1 MQLSKRAM
9 ILRSIKDMKQHK
21 ERLNRLDS
29 FKTVIYIMI
38 AVIFYYTF
46 IAADRYV
53 SEVSLSVKSTD
64 GGSSPVS
71 SLSGI
76 ASLVGV
82 ASSSTEDIKLLQE
95 YIKSLDMLQKLDE
108 KINLRSLYEKQKIDL
123 FFRIYPSTSK
133 ESYLKY
139 YRDRI
144 HILFDDKTGL
154 LNVAVEGFSP
164 EDARII
170 SATIL
175 EECERFIN
183 EISHNIAREQLRFA
197 QGELES
203 AKQKYKDAKNK
214 LLEFQ
219 NQYGVFDPQS
229 LAKTKA
235 GFITEIELQISKKE
249 TELNTMRSYLN
260 ENAPEIVALKAELR
274 ANKEQLEKER
284 RKVASNA
291 SQDKLNDVVAQF
303 EALYLNLSFAE
314 DVYKTAITAVETTRI
329 EIGRKAKQVVIIQ
342 SPYVPDSAAYPKKM
356 YNIITIFVI
365 LTLIFGIVRLVRAIV
380 DEHRY

>member
-1 MQLSKRAM
+1 MQLNKRAM
-9 ILRSIKDMKQHK
+9 ILRSIKDLKQHK

-29 FKTVIYIMI
+29 FKTVICIMI
-38 AVIFYYTF
+38 VVIFYYTF

-53 SEVSLSVKSTD
+53 SNVSLSVKSTD
-64 GGSSPVS
+64 GSSPI

-76 ASLVGV
+76 ESLVGV

-95 YIKSLDMLQKLDE
+95 YIKSFDMLQKLDE

-144 HILFDDKTGL
+144 HILFDDATGL
-154 LNVAVEGFSP
+154 LNVAVESFSP
-164 EDARII
+164 EDARNI
-170 SATIL
+170 SAAIL

-203 AKQKYKDAKNK
+203 AKQKYKDAKNE
-214 LLEFQ
+214 LLAFQ
-219 NQYGVFDPQS
+219 NEYGVFDPQS

-260 ENAPEIVALKAELR
+260 DNAPEIVALKAELR
-274 ANKEQLEKER
+274 AHKEQLEKER

-329 EIGRKAKQVVIIQ
+329 EIGRKAKQVVVIQ
-342 SPYVPDSAAYPKKM
+342 SPYVPDSAAYPNKM

-365 LTLIFGIVRLVRAIV
+365 LTLIFGVVRLVRAII

>member
-1 MQLSKRAM
+1 MQLNKRAM
-9 ILRSIKDMKQHK
+9 ILRSIKDLKQHK

-38 AVIFYYTF
+38 VVIFYYTF

-53 SEVSLSVKSTD
+53 SNVSLSVKSTD
-64 GGSSPVS
+64 GSSPI

-76 ASLVGV
+76 ESLVGV
-82 ASSSTEDIKLLQE
+82 ASSSTEDIKLLRE
-95 YIKSLDMLQKLDE
+95 YIKSFDMLQKLDE
-108 KINLRSLYEKQKIDL
+108 KINLRSLYEKQKLDL
-123 FFRIYPSTSK
+123 FFRIYSSTSK

-144 HILFDDKTGL
+144 HILFDDTTGL

-170 SATIL
+170 SAAIL
-175 EECERFIN
+175 EESERFIN

-203 AKQKYKDAKNK
+203 AKQKYKDAKNE
-214 LLEFQ
+214 LLAFQ
-219 NQYGVFDPQS
+219 NEYGVFDPQS

-260 ENAPEIVALKAELR
+260 DNAPEIVALKAELR
-274 ANKEQLEKER
+274 AHKEQLEKEKS
-284 RKVASNA
+284 KVASNA

-329 EIGRKAKQVVIIQ
+329 EIGRKAKQVVVIQ
-342 SPYVPDSAAYPKKM
+342 SPYVPDSAAYPNKM

-365 LTLIFGIVRLVRAIV
+365 LTLIFGVVRLVRAII

>member
-1 MQLSKRAM
+1 M
-9 ILRSIKDMKQHK
+9 ILRSIKDLKQHK

-38 AVIFYYTF
+38 VVIFYYTF

-53 SEVSLSVKSTD
+53 SNVSLSVKSTD
-64 GGSSPVS
+64 GSSPI

-76 ASLVGV
+76 ESLVGV
-82 ASSSTEDIKLLQE
+82 ASSSTEDIKLLRE
-95 YIKSLDMLQKLDE
+95 YIKSFDMLQKLDE

-123 FFRIYPSTSK
+123 FFRIYSSTSK

-144 HILFDDKTGL
+144 HILFDDATGL
-154 LNVAVEGFSP
+154 LNVAVESFSP

-170 SATIL
+170 SAAIL
-175 EECERFIN
+175 EESERFIN

-203 AKQKYKDAKNK
+203 AKQKYKDAKNE
-214 LLEFQ
+214 LLAFQ
-219 NQYGVFDPQS
+219 NEYGVFDPQS

-260 ENAPEIVALKAELR
+260 DNAPEIVALKAELR
-274 ANKEQLEKER
+274 AHKEQLEKEKS
-284 RKVASNA
+284 KVASNA

-329 EIGRKAKQVVIIQ
+329 EIGRKAKQVVVIQ

-365 LTLIFGIVRLVRAIV
+365 LTLIFGVVRLVRAII

>member
-1 MQLSKRAM
+1 MNKRTM
-9 ILRSIKDMKQHK
+9 ILRSIKDLKQHK

-38 AVIFYYTF
+38 VVIFYYTF

-53 SEVSLSVKSTD
+53 SNVSLSVKSTD
-64 GGSSPVS
+64 GGSPI

-76 ASLVGV
+76 ESLVGV

-95 YIKSLDMLQKLDE
+95 YIKSFDMLQKLDE

-123 FFRIYPSTSK
+123 FFRIYSSTSK

-144 HILFDDKTGL
+144 HILFDDTTGL

-164 EDARII
+164 EDARNI
-170 SATIL
+170 SAAIL

-203 AKQKYKDAKNK
+203 AKQKYKDAKNE
-214 LLEFQ
+214 LLAFQ
-219 NQYGVFDPQS
+219 NEYGVFDPQS

-260 ENAPEIVALKAELR
+260 DNAPEIAALKAELR
-274 ANKEQLEKER
+274 AHKEQLEKER

-329 EIGRKAKQVVIIQ
+329 EIGRKAKQVVVIQ

-365 LTLIFGIVRLVRAIV
+365 LTLIFGVVRLVRAII

>member
-1 MQLSKRAM
+1 MQLNKRAM
-9 ILRSIKDMKQHK
+9 ILRSIKDLKQHK

-38 AVIFYYTF
+38 VVIFYYTF

-53 SEVSLSVKSTD
+53 SNVSLSVKSTD
-64 GGSSPVS
+64 GGSPV

-76 ASLVGV
+76 ESLVGV

-95 YIKSLDMLQKLDE
+95 YIKSFDMLQKLDE

-144 HILFDDKTGL
+144 HILFDDTTGL

-164 EDARII
+164 EDARNI
-170 SATIL
+170 SAAIL

-203 AKQKYKDAKNK
+203 AKQKYKDAKNE
-214 LLEFQ
+214 LLAFQ
-219 NQYGVFDPQS
+219 NEYGVFDPQS

-260 ENAPEIVALKAELR
+260 DNAPEIVALKAELR
-274 ANKEQLEKER
+274 AHKEQLEKER

-329 EIGRKAKQVVIIQ
+329 EIGRKAKQVVVIQ

-365 LTLIFGIVRLVRAIV
+365 LTLIFGVVRLVRAII

>member
-1 MQLSKRAM
+1 MQLNKRAM
-9 ILRSIKDMKQHK
+9 ILRSIKDLKQHK

-38 AVIFYYTF
+38 VVIFYYTF

-53 SEVSLSVKSTD
+53 SNVSLSVKSTD
-64 GGSSPVS
+64 GGSPI

-76 ASLVGV
+76 ESLVGV

-95 YIKSLDMLQKLDE
+95 YIKSFDMLQKLDE

-123 FFRIYPSTSK
+123 FFRIYSSTSK

-144 HILFDDKTGL
+144 HILFDDTTGL

-164 EDARII
+164 EDARNI
-170 SATIL
+170 SAAIL

-203 AKQKYKDAKNK
+203 AKQKYKDAKNE
-214 LLEFQ
+214 LLAFQ
-219 NQYGVFDPQS
+219 NEYGVFDPQS

-260 ENAPEIVALKAELR
+260 DNAPEIAALKAELR
-274 ANKEQLEKER
+274 AHKEQLEKEKS
-284 RKVASNA
+284 KVASNA

-329 EIGRKAKQVVIIQ
+329 EIGRKAKQVVVIQ
-342 SPYVPDSAAYPKKM
+342 SPYVPDSAAYPNKM

-365 LTLIFGIVRLVRAIV
+365 LTLIFGVVRLVRAII

>member
-1 MQLSKRAM
+1 MQLNKRTM
-9 ILRSIKDMKQHK
+9 ILRSIKDLKQHK

-38 AVIFYYTF
+38 VVIFYYTF
-46 IAADRYV
+46 VAADRYV
-53 SEVSLSVKSTD
+53 SNVSLSVKSTD
-64 GGSSPVS
+64 GGSPI

-76 ASLVGV
+76 ESLVGV

-95 YIKSLDMLQKLDE
+95 YIKSFDMLQKLDE
-108 KINLRSLYEKQKIDL
+108 KINLRSLYEKQKLDL
-123 FFRIYPSTSK
+123 FFRIYSSTSK

-144 HILFDDKTGL
+144 HILFDDTTGL

-164 EDARII
+164 EDARNI
-170 SATIL
+170 SAAIL

-203 AKQKYKDAKNK
+203 AKQKYKDAKNE
-214 LLEFQ
+214 LLAFQ
-219 NQYGVFDPQS
+219 NEYGVFDPQS

-260 ENAPEIVALKAELR
+260 DNAPEIAALKAELR
-274 ANKEQLEKER
+274 AHKEQLEKER

-329 EIGRKAKQVVIIQ
+329 EIGRKAKQVVVIQ
-342 SPYVPDSAAYPKKM
+342 SPYVPDSAAYPNKM

-365 LTLIFGIVRLVRAIV
+365 LTLIFGVVRLVRAII

>member
-1 MQLSKRAM
+1 MNKRTM
-9 ILRSIKDMKQHK
+9 ILRSIKDLKQHK

-38 AVIFYYTF
+38 VVIFYYTF

-53 SEVSLSVKSTD
+53 SNVSLSVKSTD
-64 GGSSPVS
+64 GGSPV

-76 ASLVGV
+76 ESLVGV

-95 YIKSLDMLQKLDE
+95 YIKSFDMLQKLDE

-123 FFRIYPSTSK
+123 FFRIYSSTSK

-144 HILFDDKTGL
+144 HILFDDTTGL

-164 EDARII
+164 EDARNI
-170 SATIL
+170 SAAIL

-203 AKQKYKDAKNK
+203 AKQKYKDAKNE
-214 LLEFQ
+214 LLAFQ
-219 NQYGVFDPQS
+219 NEYGVFDPQS

-260 ENAPEIVALKAELR
+260 DNAPEIAALKAELR
-274 ANKEQLEKER
+274 AHKEQLEKER

-329 EIGRKAKQVVIIQ
+329 EIGRKAKQVVVIQ

-365 LTLIFGIVRLVRAIV
+365 LTLIFGVVRLVRAII

>member
-1 MQLSKRAM
+1 MNKRAM
-9 ILRSIKDMKQHK
+9 ILRSIKDLKQHK

-64 GGSSPVS
+64 GSSPI

-76 ASLVGV
+76 ESLVGV

-95 YIKSLDMLQKLDE
+95 YIKSFDMLQKLDE
-108 KINLRSLYEKQKIDL
+108 KINLRSLYEKQKLDL
-123 FFRIYPSTSK
+123 FFRIYSSTSK

-144 HILFDDKTGL
+144 HILFDDTTGL

-164 EDARII
+164 EDARNI
-170 SATIL
+170 SAAIL

-197 QGELES
+197 QGELEG
-203 AKQKYKDAKNK
+203 AKQKYKDAKNE
-214 LLEFQ
+214 LLAFQ
-219 NQYGVFDPQS
+219 NEYGVFDPQS

-260 ENAPEIVALKAELR
+260 DNAPEIVALKAELR
-274 ANKEQLEKER
+274 AHKEQLEKER

-329 EIGRKAKQVVIIQ
+329 EIGRKAKQVVVIQ

-365 LTLIFGIVRLVRAIV
+365 LTLIFGVVRLVRAII

>member
-1 MQLSKRAM
+1 MQLNKRAM
-9 ILRSIKDMKQHK
+9 ILRSIKDLKQHK

-64 GGSSPVS
+64 GSSPI

-76 ASLVGV
+76 ESLVGV

-95 YIKSLDMLQKLDE
+95 YIKSFDMLQKLDE

-123 FFRIYPSTSK
+123 FFRIYSSTSK

-144 HILFDDKTGL
+144 HILFDDTTGL

-164 EDARII
+164 EDARNI
-170 SATIL
+170 SAAIL

-183 EISHNIAREQLRFA
+183 EISQNIAREQLRFA

-203 AKQKYKDAKNK
+203 AKQKYKDAKNE
-214 LLEFQ
+214 LLAFQ
-219 NQYGVFDPQS
+219 NEYGVFDPQS

-260 ENAPEIVALKAELR
+260 DNAPEIVALKAELR
-274 ANKEQLEKER
+274 AHKEQLEKER

-329 EIGRKAKQVVIIQ
+329 EIGRKAKQVVVIQ
-342 SPYVPDSAAYPKKM
+342 SPYVPDSAAYPNKM

-365 LTLIFGIVRLVRAIV
+365 LTLIFGVVRLVRAII

>member
-1 MQLSKRAM
+1 MQLNKRTM
-9 ILRSIKDMKQHK
+9 ILRSIKDLKQHK

-38 AVIFYYTF
+38 VVIFYYTF

-53 SEVSLSVKSTD
+53 SNVSLSVKSTD
-64 GGSSPVS
+64 GGSPV

-76 ASLVGV
+76 ESLVGV

-95 YIKSLDMLQKLDE
+95 YIKSFDMLQKLDE

-144 HILFDDKTGL
+144 HILFDDTTGL

-164 EDARII
+164 EDARNI
-170 SATIL
+170 SAAIL

-203 AKQKYKDAKNK
+203 AKQKYKDAKNE
-214 LLEFQ
+214 LLAFQ
-219 NQYGVFDPQS
+219 NEYGVFDPQS

-260 ENAPEIVALKAELR
+260 DNAPEIVALKAELR
-274 ANKEQLEKER
+274 AHKEQLEKER

-329 EIGRKAKQVVIIQ
+329 EIGRKAKQVVVIQ

-365 LTLIFGIVRLVRAIV
+365 LTLIFGVVRLVRAII

>member
-1 MQLSKRAM
+1 MNKRTM
-9 ILRSIKDMKQHK
+9 ILRSIKDLKQHK

-38 AVIFYYTF
+38 VVIFYYTF

-53 SEVSLSVKSTD
+53 SNVSLSVKSTD
-64 GGSSPVS
+64 GGSPI

-76 ASLVGV
+76 ESLVGV

-95 YIKSLDMLQKLDE
+95 YIKSFDMLQKLDE

-123 FFRIYPSTSK
+123 FFRIYSSTSK

-144 HILFDDKTGL
+144 HILFDDTTGL

-164 EDARII
+164 EDARNI
-170 SATIL
+170 SAAIL

-203 AKQKYKDAKNK
+203 AKQKYKDAKNE
-214 LLEFQ
+214 LLAFQ
-219 NQYGVFDPQS
+219 NEYGVFDPQS

-260 ENAPEIVALKAELR
+260 DNAPEIAALKAELR
-274 ANKEQLEKER
+274 AHKEQLEKER

-329 EIGRKAKQVVIIQ
+329 EIGRKAKQVVVIQ
-342 SPYVPDSAAYPKKM
+342 SPYVPDSAAYPNKM

-365 LTLIFGIVRLVRAIV
+365 LTLIFGVVRLVRAII

>member
-1 MQLSKRAM
+1 MQLNKRAM
-9 ILRSIKDMKQHK
+9 ILRSIKDLKQHK

-38 AVIFYYTF
+38 VVIFYYTF

-53 SEVSLSVKSTD
+53 SNVSLSVKSTD
-64 GGSSPVS
+64 GSSPI

-76 ASLVGV
+76 ESLVGV

-95 YIKSLDMLQKLDE
+95 YIKSFDMLQKLDE

-123 FFRIYPSTSK
+123 FFRIYSSTSK

-144 HILFDDKTGL
+144 HILFDDTTGL
-154 LNVAVEGFSP
+154 LNVAVEGFNP
-164 EDARII
+164 EDARNI
-170 SATIL
+170 SAAIL

-203 AKQKYKDAKNK
+203 AKQKYKDAKNE
-214 LLEFQ
+214 LLAFQ
-219 NQYGVFDPQS
+219 NEYGVFDPQS

-260 ENAPEIVALKAELR
+260 DNAPEIVALKAELR
-274 ANKEQLEKER
+274 AHKEQLEKER

-329 EIGRKAKQVVIIQ
+329 EIGRKAKQVVVIQ
-342 SPYVPDSAAYPKKM
+342 SPYVPDSAAYPNKM

-365 LTLIFGIVRLVRAIV
+365 LTLIFGVVRLVRAII

>member
-1 MQLSKRAM
+1 M
-9 ILRSIKDMKQHK
+9 ILRSIKDLKQHK

-29 FKTVIYIMI
+29 FKTVICIMI
-38 AVIFYYTF
+38 VVIFYYTF

-53 SEVSLSVKSTD
+53 SNVSLSVKSTD
-64 GGSSPVS
+64 GSSPI

-76 ASLVGV
+76 ESLVGV
-82 ASSSTEDIKLLQE
+82 ASSSTEDIKLLRE
-95 YIKSLDMLQKLDE
+95 YIKSFDMLQKLDE

-123 FFRIYPSTSK
+123 FFRIYSSTSK

-144 HILFDDKTGL
+144 HILFDDTTGL
-154 LNVAVEGFSP
+154 LNVAVESFSP

-170 SATIL
+170 SAAIL
-175 EECERFIN
+175 EESERFIN

-203 AKQKYKDAKNK
+203 AKQKYKDAKNE
-214 LLEFQ
+214 LLAFQ
-219 NQYGVFDPQS
+219 NEYGVFDPQS

-260 ENAPEIVALKAELR
+260 DNAPEIVALKAELR
-274 ANKEQLEKER
+274 AHKEQLEKEKS
-284 RKVASNA
+284 KVASNA

-329 EIGRKAKQVVIIQ
+329 EIGRKAKQVVVIQ
-342 SPYVPDSAAYPKKM
+342 SPYVPDSAAYPNKM

-365 LTLIFGIVRLVRAIV
+365 LTLIFGVVRLVRAII

>member
-1 MQLSKRAM
+1 MQLNKRAM
-9 ILRSIKDMKQHK
+9 ILRSIKDLKQHK

-38 AVIFYYTF
+38 VVIFYYTF

-53 SEVSLSVKSTD
+53 SNVSLSVKSTD
-64 GGSSPVS
+64 GGSPI

-76 ASLVGV
+76 ESLVGV

-95 YIKSLDMLQKLDE
+95 YIKSFDMLQKLDE

-123 FFRIYPSTSK
+123 FFRIYSSTSK

-144 HILFDDKTGL
+144 HILFDDTTGL

-164 EDARII
+164 EDARNI
-170 SATIL
+170 SAAIL

-203 AKQKYKDAKNK
+203 AKQKYKDAKNE
-214 LLEFQ
+214 LLAFQ
-219 NQYGVFDPQS
+219 NEYGVFDPQS

-260 ENAPEIVALKAELR
+260 DNAPEIVALKAELR
-274 ANKEQLEKER
+274 AHKEQLEKEKS
-284 RKVASNA
+284 KVASNA

-329 EIGRKAKQVVIIQ
+329 EIGRKAKQVVVIQ

-365 LTLIFGIVRLVRAIV
+365 LTLIFGVVRLVRAII

>member
-1 MQLSKRAM
+1 MQLNKRTM
-9 ILRSIKDMKQHK
+9 ILRSIKDLKQHK

-38 AVIFYYTF
+38 VVIFYYTF

-53 SEVSLSVKSTD
+53 SNVSLSVKSTD
-64 GGSSPVS
+64 GGSPI

-76 ASLVGV
+76 ESLVGV

-95 YIKSLDMLQKLDE
+95 YIKSFDMLQKLDE

-123 FFRIYPSTSK
+123 FFRIYSSTSK

-144 HILFDDKTGL
+144 HILFDDTTGL

-164 EDARII
+164 EDARNI
-170 SATIL
+170 SAAIL
-175 EECERFIN
+175 EESERFIN

-203 AKQKYKDAKNK
+203 AKQKYKDAKNE
-214 LLEFQ
+214 LLAFQ
-219 NQYGVFDPQS
+219 NEYGVFDPQS

-260 ENAPEIVALKAELR
+260 DNAPEIAALKAELR
-274 ANKEQLEKER
+274 AHKEQLEKER

-329 EIGRKAKQVVIIQ
+329 EIGRKAKQVVVIQ
-342 SPYVPDSAAYPKKM
+342 SPYVPDSAAYPNKM

-365 LTLIFGIVRLVRAIV
+365 LTLIFGVVRLVRAII

>member
-1 MQLSKRAM
+1 MQLNKRAM
-9 ILRSIKDMKQHK
+9 ILRSIKDLKQHK

-64 GGSSPVS
+64 GSSPI

-76 ASLVGV
+76 ESLVGV

-95 YIKSLDMLQKLDE
+95 YIKSFDMLQKLDE
-108 KINLRSLYEKQKIDL
+108 KINLRSLYEKQKLDL
-123 FFRIYPSTSK
+123 FFRIYSSTSK

-144 HILFDDKTGL
+144 HILFDDTTGL

-164 EDARII
+164 EDARNI
-170 SATIL
+170 SAAIL

-197 QGELES
+197 QGELEG
-203 AKQKYKDAKNK
+203 AKQKYKDAKNE
-214 LLEFQ
+214 LLAFQ
-219 NQYGVFDPQS
+219 NEYGVFDPQS

-260 ENAPEIVALKAELR
+260 DNAPEIVALKAELR
-274 ANKEQLEKER
+274 AHKEQLEKER

-329 EIGRKAKQVVIIQ
+329 EIGRKAKQVVVIQ
-342 SPYVPDSAAYPKKM
+342 SPYVPDSAAYPNKM

-365 LTLIFGIVRLVRAIV
+365 LTLIFGVVRLVRAII

>member
-1 MQLSKRAM
+1 MQLNKRAM
-9 ILRSIKDMKQHK
+9 ILRSIKDLKQHK

-64 GGSSPVS
+64 GSSPI

-76 ASLVGV
+76 ESLVGV

-95 YIKSLDMLQKLDE
+95 YIKSFDMLQKLDE

-123 FFRIYPSTSK
+123 FFRIYSSTSK

-144 HILFDDKTGL
+144 HILFDDTTGL

-164 EDARII
+164 EDARNI
-170 SATIL
+170 SAAIL

-203 AKQKYKDAKNK
+203 AKQKYKDAKNE
-214 LLEFQ
+214 LLAFQ
-219 NQYGVFDPQS
+219 NEYGVFDPQS

-260 ENAPEIVALKAELR
+260 DNAPEIVALKAELR
-274 ANKEQLEKER
+274 AHKEQLEKER

-329 EIGRKAKQVVIIQ
+329 EIGRKAKQVVVIQ
-342 SPYVPDSAAYPKKM
+342 SPYVPDSAAYPNKM

-365 LTLIFGIVRLVRAIV
+365 LTLIFGVVRLVRAII

>member
-1 MQLSKRAM
+1 MQLNKRAM
-9 ILRSIKDMKQHK
+9 ILRSIKDLKQHK

-38 AVIFYYTF
+38 VVIFYYTF

-53 SEVSLSVKSTD
+53 SNVSLSVKSTD
-64 GGSSPVS
+64 GGSPV

-76 ASLVGV
+76 ESLVGV

-95 YIKSLDMLQKLDE
+95 YIKSFDMLQKLDE
-108 KINLRSLYEKQKIDL
+108 KINLRSLYEKQKLDL
-123 FFRIYPSTSK
+123 FFRIYSSTSK
-133 ESYLKY
+133 EGYLKY

-144 HILFDDKTGL
+144 HILFDDATGL
-154 LNVAVEGFSP
+154 LNVAVESFSP
-164 EDARII
+164 EDARMI
-170 SATIL
+170 SAAIL
-175 EECERFIN
+175 EESERFIN

-203 AKQKYKDAKNK
+203 AKQKYKDAKNE
-214 LLEFQ
+214 LLAFQ
-219 NQYGVFDPQS
+219 NEYGVFDPQS

-260 ENAPEIVALKAELR
+260 DNAPEIAALKAELR
-274 ANKEQLEKER
+274 AHKEQLEKER

-329 EIGRKAKQVVIIQ
+329 EIGRKAKQVVVIQ
-342 SPYVPDSAAYPKKM
+342 SPYVPDSAAYPNKM

-365 LTLIFGIVRLVRAIV
+365 LTLIFGVVRLVRAII

>member
-1 MQLSKRAM
+1 MQLNKRAM
-9 ILRSIKDMKQHK
+9 ILRSIKDLKQHK

-38 AVIFYYTF
+38 VVIFYYTF

-53 SEVSLSVKSTD
+53 SNVSLSVKSTD
-64 GGSSPVS
+64 GSSPVS
-71 SLSGI
+71 LSGI
-76 ASLVGV
+76 ESLVGV

-95 YIKSLDMLQKLDE
+95 YIKSFDMLQKLDE

-123 FFRIYPSTSK
+123 FFRIYSSTSK

-144 HILFDDKTGL
+144 HILFDDTTGL

-164 EDARII
+164 EDARNI
-170 SATIL
+170 SAAIL

-203 AKQKYKDAKNK
+203 AKQKYKDAKNE
-214 LLEFQ
+214 LLAFQ
-219 NQYGVFDPQS
+219 NEYGVFDPQS

-260 ENAPEIVALKAELR
+260 DNAPEIAALKAELR
-274 ANKEQLEKER
+274 AHKEQLEKER

-329 EIGRKAKQVVIIQ
+329 EIGRKAKQVVVIQ
-342 SPYVPDSAAYPKKM
+342 SPYVPDSAAYPNKM

-365 LTLIFGIVRLVRAIV
+365 LTLIFGVVRLVRAII

>member
-1 MQLSKRAM
+1 MNKRAM
-9 ILRSIKDMKQHK
+9 ILRSIKDLKQHK

-38 AVIFYYTF
+38 VVIFYYTF

-53 SEVSLSVKSTD
+53 SNVSLSVKSTD
-64 GGSSPVS
+64 GSSPI

-76 ASLVGV
+76 ESLVGV

-95 YIKSLDMLQKLDE
+95 YIKSFDMLQKLDE

-123 FFRIYPSTSK
+123 FFRIYSSTSK

-144 HILFDDKTGL
+144 HILFDDTTGL

-170 SATIL
+170 SAAIL

-203 AKQKYKDAKNK
+203 AKQKYKDAKNE
-214 LLEFQ
+214 LLAFQ
-219 NQYGVFDPQS
+219 NEYGVFDPQS

-260 ENAPEIVALKAELR
+260 DNAPEIVALKAELR
-274 ANKEQLEKER
+274 AHKEQLEKER

-329 EIGRKAKQVVIIQ
+329 EIGRKAKQVVVIQ
-342 SPYVPDSAAYPKKM
+342 SPYVPDSAAYPNKM

-365 LTLIFGIVRLVRAIV
+365 LTLIFGVVRLVRAII

>member
-1 MQLSKRAM
+1 M
-9 ILRSIKDMKQHK
+9 ILRSIKDLKQHK

-38 AVIFYYTF
+38 VVIFYYAF

-53 SEVSLSVKSTD
+53 SNVSLSVKSTD
-64 GGSSPVS
+64 GSSPI

-76 ASLVGV
+76 ESLVGV
-82 ASSSTEDIKLLQE
+82 ASSSTEDIKLLRE
-95 YIKSLDMLQKLDE
+95 YIKSFDMLQKLDE

-123 FFRIYPSTSK
+123 FFRIYSSTSK

-144 HILFDDKTGL
+144 HILFDDATGL
-154 LNVAVEGFSP
+154 LNVAVESFSP

-170 SATIL
+170 SAAIL
-175 EECERFIN
+175 EESERFIN

-203 AKQKYKDAKNK
+203 AKQKYKDAKNE
-214 LLEFQ
+214 LLAFQ
-219 NQYGVFDPQS
+219 NEYGVFDPQS

-260 ENAPEIVALKAELR
+260 DNAPEIVALKAELR
-274 ANKEQLEKER
+274 AHKEQLEKEKS
-284 RKVASNA
+284 KVASNA

-329 EIGRKAKQVVIIQ
+329 EIGRKAKQVVVIQ
-342 SPYVPDSAAYPKKM
+342 SPYVPDSAAYPNKM

-365 LTLIFGIVRLVRAIV
+365 LTLIFGVVRLVRAII

>member
-1 MQLSKRAM
+1 M
-9 ILRSIKDMKQHK
+9 ILRSIKDLKQHK

-38 AVIFYYTF
+38 VVIFYYTF

-53 SEVSLSVKSTD
+53 SNVSLSVKSTD
-64 GGSSPVS
+64 GSSPI

-76 ASLVGV
+76 ESLVGV
-82 ASSSTEDIKLLQE
+82 ASSSTEDIKLLRE
-95 YIKSLDMLQKLDE
+95 YIKSFDMLQKLDE

-123 FFRIYPSTSK
+123 FFRIYSSTSK

-144 HILFDDKTGL
+144 HILFDDATGL
-154 LNVAVEGFSP
+154 LNVAVESFSP

-170 SATIL
+170 SAAIL
-175 EECERFIN
+175 EESERFIN

-203 AKQKYKDAKNK
+203 AKQKYKDAKNE
-214 LLEFQ
+214 LLAFQ
-219 NQYGVFDPQS
+219 NEYGVFDPQS

-260 ENAPEIVALKAELR
+260 DNAPEIVALKAELR
-274 ANKEQLEKER
+274 AHKEQLEKEKS
-284 RKVASNA
+284 KVASNA

-329 EIGRKAKQVVIIQ
+329 EIGRKAKQVVVIQ
-342 SPYVPDSAAYPKKM
+342 SPYVPDSAAYPNKM

-365 LTLIFGIVRLVRAIV
+365 LTLIFGVVRLVRAII

>member
-1 MQLSKRAM
+1 M
-9 ILRSIKDMKQHK
+9 ILRSIKDLKQHK

-38 AVIFYYTF
+38 VVIFYYTF

-53 SEVSLSVKSTD
+53 SNVSLSVKSTD
-64 GGSSPVS
+64 GSSPI

-76 ASLVGV
+76 ESLVGV

-95 YIKSLDMLQKLDE
+95 YIKSFDMLQKLDE
-108 KINLRSLYEKQKIDL
+108 KINLRSLYEKQKLDL
-123 FFRIYPSTSK
+123 FFRIYSSTSK

-144 HILFDDKTGL
+144 HILFDDTTGL
-154 LNVAVEGFSP
+154 LNVAVESFSP

-170 SATIL
+170 SAAIL
-175 EECERFIN
+175 EESERFIN

-203 AKQKYKDAKNK
+203 AKQKYKDAKNE
-214 LLEFQ
+214 LLAFQ
-219 NQYGVFDPQS
+219 NEYGVFDPQS

-260 ENAPEIVALKAELR
+260 DNAPEIVALKAELR
-274 ANKEQLEKER
+274 AHKEQLEKEKS
-284 RKVASNA
+284 KVASNA

-329 EIGRKAKQVVIIQ
+329 EIGRKAKQVVVIQ
-342 SPYVPDSAAYPKKM
+342 SPYVPDSAAYPNKM

-365 LTLIFGIVRLVRAIV
+365 LTLIFGVVRLVRAII

>member
-1 MQLSKRAM
+1 MQLNKRAM
-9 ILRSIKDMKQHK
+9 ILRSIKDLKQHK

-64 GGSSPVS
+64 GSSPI

-76 ASLVGV
+76 ESLVGV

-95 YIKSLDMLQKLDE
+95 YIKSFDMLQKLDE
-108 KINLRSLYEKQKIDL
+108 KINLRSLYEKQKLDL
-123 FFRIYPSTSK
+123 FFRIYSSTSK

-144 HILFDDKTGL
+144 HILFDDTTGL

-164 EDARII
+164 EDARNI
-170 SATIL
+170 SAAIL

-203 AKQKYKDAKNK
+203 AKQKYKDAKNE
-214 LLEFQ
+214 LLAFQ
-219 NQYGVFDPQS
+219 NEYGVFDPQS

-260 ENAPEIVALKAELR
+260 DNAPEIVALKAELR
-274 ANKEQLEKER
+274 AHKEQLEKER

-329 EIGRKAKQVVIIQ
+329 EIGRKAKQVVVIQ

-365 LTLIFGIVRLVRAIV
+365 LTLIFGVVRLVRAII

>member
-1 MQLSKRAM
+1 MNKRTM
-9 ILRSIKDMKQHK
+9 ILRSIKDLKQHK

-38 AVIFYYTF
+38 VVIFYYTF

-53 SEVSLSVKSTD
+53 SNVSLSVKSTD
-64 GGSSPVS
+64 GGSPV

-76 ASLVGV
+76 ESLVGV

-95 YIKSLDMLQKLDE
+95 YIKSFDMLQKLDE
-108 KINLRSLYEKQKIDL
+108 KINLRSLYEKQKLDL
-123 FFRIYPSTSK
+123 FFRIYSSTSK

-144 HILFDDKTGL
+144 HILFDDATGL

-164 EDARII
+164 EDARNI
-170 SATIL
+170 SAAIL

-203 AKQKYKDAKNK
+203 AKQKYKDAKNE
-214 LLEFQ
+214 LLAFQ
-219 NQYGVFDPQS
+219 NEYGVFDPQS

-260 ENAPEIVALKAELR
+260 DNAPEIAALKAELR
-274 ANKEQLEKER
+274 AHKEQLEKER

-329 EIGRKAKQVVIIQ
+329 EIGRKAKQVVVIQ
-342 SPYVPDSAAYPKKM
+342 SPYVPDSAAYPNKM

-365 LTLIFGIVRLVRAIV
+365 LTLIFGVVRLVRAII

>member
-1 MQLSKRAM
+1 MQLNKRAM
-9 ILRSIKDMKQHK
+9 ILRSIKDLKQHK

-38 AVIFYYTF
+38 VVIFYYTF

-53 SEVSLSVKSTD
+53 SNVSLSVKSTD
-64 GGSSPVS
+64 GSSPI

-76 ASLVGV
+76 ESLVGV

-95 YIKSLDMLQKLDE
+95 YIKSFDMLQKLDE
-108 KINLRSLYEKQKIDL
+108 KINLRSLYEKQKLDL
-123 FFRIYPSTSK
+123 FFRIYSSTSK

-144 HILFDDKTGL
+144 HILFDDTTGL

-164 EDARII
+164 EDARNI
-170 SATIL
+170 SAAIL

-203 AKQKYKDAKNK
+203 AKQKYKDAKNE
-214 LLEFQ
+214 LLAFQ
-219 NQYGVFDPQS
+219 NEYGVFDPQS

-260 ENAPEIVALKAELR
+260 DNAPEIAALKAELR
-274 ANKEQLEKER
+274 AHKEQLEKEK

-329 EIGRKAKQVVIIQ
+329 EIGRKAKQVVVIQ
-342 SPYVPDSAAYPKKM
+342 SPYVPDSAAYPNKM

-365 LTLIFGIVRLVRAIV
+365 LTLIFGVVRLVRAII

>member
-1 MQLSKRAM
+1 MNKRAM
-9 ILRSIKDMKQHK
+9 ILRSIKDLKQHK

-38 AVIFYYTF
+38 VVIFYYTF

-53 SEVSLSVKSTD
+53 SNVSLSVKSTD
-64 GGSSPVS
+64 GSSPVS
-71 SLSGI
+71 LSGI
-76 ASLVGV
+76 ESLVGV

-95 YIKSLDMLQKLDE
+95 YIKSFDMLQKLDE
-108 KINLRSLYEKQKIDL
+108 KINLRSLYEKQKLDL
-123 FFRIYPSTSK
+123 FFRIYSSTSK

-144 HILFDDKTGL
+144 HILFDDTTGL

-164 EDARII
+164 EDARNI
-170 SATIL
+170 SAAIL

-203 AKQKYKDAKNK
+203 AKQKYKDAKNE
-214 LLEFQ
+214 LLAFQ
-219 NQYGVFDPQS
+219 NEYGVFDPQS

-260 ENAPEIVALKAELR
+260 DNAPEIAALKAELR
-274 ANKEQLEKER
+274 AHKEQLEKEKS
-284 RKVASNA
+284 KVASNA

-329 EIGRKAKQVVIIQ
+329 EIGRKAKQVVVIQ
-342 SPYVPDSAAYPKKM
+342 SPYVPDSAAYPNKM

-365 LTLIFGIVRLVRAIV
+365 LTLIFGVVRLVRAII

>member
-1 MQLSKRAM
+1 MQLNKRAM
-9 ILRSIKDMKQHK
+9 ILRSIKDLKQHK

-38 AVIFYYTF
+38 VVIFYYTF

-53 SEVSLSVKSTD
+53 SNVSLSVKSTD
-64 GGSSPVS
+64 GSSPI

-76 ASLVGV
+76 ESLVGV

-95 YIKSLDMLQKLDE
+95 YIKSFDMLQKLDE
-108 KINLRSLYEKQKIDL
+108 KINLRSLYEKQKLDL
-123 FFRIYPSTSK
+123 FFRIYSSTSK

-144 HILFDDKTGL
+144 HILFDDTTGL

-164 EDARII
+164 EDARNI
-170 SATIL
+170 SAAIL

-203 AKQKYKDAKNK
+203 AKQKYKDAKNE
-214 LLEFQ
+214 LLAFQ
-219 NQYGVFDPQS
+219 NEYGVFDPQS

-260 ENAPEIVALKAELR
+260 DNAPEIAALKAELR
-274 ANKEQLEKER
+274 AHKEQLEKER

-329 EIGRKAKQVVIIQ
+329 EIGRKAKQVVVIQ
-342 SPYVPDSAAYPKKM
+342 SPYVPDSAAYPNKM

-365 LTLIFGIVRLVRAIV
+365 LTLIFGVVRLVRAII

>member
-1 MQLSKRAM
+1 MNKRAM
-9 ILRSIKDMKQHK
+9 ILRSIKDLKQHK

-38 AVIFYYTF
+38 VVIFYYTF

-53 SEVSLSVKSTD
+53 SNVSLSVKSTD
-64 GGSSPVS
+64 GSSPI

-76 ASLVGV
+76 ESLVGV
-82 ASSSTEDIKLLQE
+82 ASSSTEDIKLLRE
-95 YIKSLDMLQKLDE
+95 YIKSFDMLQKLDE

-123 FFRIYPSTSK
+123 FFRIYSSTSK

-144 HILFDDKTGL
+144 HILFDDATGL
-154 LNVAVEGFSP
+154 LNVAVESFSP

-170 SATIL
+170 SAAIL
-175 EECERFIN
+175 EESERFIN

-203 AKQKYKDAKNK
+203 AKQKYKDAKNE
-214 LLEFQ
+214 LLAFQ
-219 NQYGVFDPQS
+219 NEYGVFDPQS

-260 ENAPEIVALKAELR
+260 DNAPEIVALKAELR
-274 ANKEQLEKER
+274 AHKEQLEKEKS
-284 RKVASNA
+284 KVASNA

-329 EIGRKAKQVVIIQ
+329 EIGRKAKQVVVIQ
-342 SPYVPDSAAYPKKM
+342 SPYVPDSAAYPNKM

-365 LTLIFGIVRLVRAIV
+365 LTLIFGVVRLVRAII

>member
-1 MQLSKRAM
+1 MNKRTM
-9 ILRSIKDMKQHK
+9 ILRSIKDLKQHK

-38 AVIFYYTF
+38 VVIFYYTF

-53 SEVSLSVKSTD
+53 SNVSLSVKSTD
-64 GGSSPVS
+64 GGSPV

-76 ASLVGV
+76 ESLVGV

-95 YIKSLDMLQKLDE
+95 YIKSFDMLQKLDE

-123 FFRIYPSTSK
+123 FFRIYSSTSK

-144 HILFDDKTGL
+144 HILFDDTTGL

-164 EDARII
+164 EDARNI
-170 SATIL
+170 SAAIL

-203 AKQKYKDAKNK
+203 AKQKYKDAKNE
-214 LLEFQ
+214 LLAFQ
-219 NQYGVFDPQS
+219 NEYGVFDPQS

-260 ENAPEIVALKAELR
+260 DNAPEIAALKAELR
-274 ANKEQLEKER
+274 AHREQLEKER

-329 EIGRKAKQVVIIQ
+329 EIGRKAKQVVVIQ
-342 SPYVPDSAAYPKKM
+342 SPYVPDSAAYPNKM
-356 YNIITIFVI
+356 YNIITIFMI
-365 LTLIFGIVRLVRAIV
+365 LTLIFGVVRLVRAII

>member
-1 MQLSKRAM
+1 M
-9 ILRSIKDMKQHK
+9 ILRSIKDLKQHK

-38 AVIFYYTF
+38 VVIFYYTF

-53 SEVSLSVKSTD
+53 SNVSLSVKSTD
-64 GGSSPVS
+64 GSSPVS
-71 SLSGI
+71 LSGI
-76 ASLVGV
+76 ESLVGV
-82 ASSSTEDIKLLQE
+82 ASSSTEDIKLLRE
-95 YIKSLDMLQKLDE
+95 YIKSFDMLQKLDE

-123 FFRIYPSTSK
+123 FFRIYSSTSK

-144 HILFDDKTGL
+144 HILFDDATGL
-154 LNVAVEGFSP
+154 LNVAVESFSP

-170 SATIL
+170 SAAIL
-175 EECERFIN
+175 EESERFIN

-203 AKQKYKDAKNK
+203 AKQKYKDAKNE
-214 LLEFQ
+214 LLAFQ
-219 NQYGVFDPQS
+219 NEYGVFDPQS

-260 ENAPEIVALKAELR
+260 DNAPEIVALKAELR
-274 ANKEQLEKER
+274 AHKEQLEKEKS
-284 RKVASNA
+284 KVASNA

-329 EIGRKAKQVVIIQ
+329 EIGRKAKQVVVIQ
-342 SPYVPDSAAYPKKM
+342 SPYVPDSAAYPNKM

-365 LTLIFGIVRLVRAIV
+365 LTLIFGVVRLVRAII

>member
-1 MQLSKRAM
+1 MNKRAM
-9 ILRSIKDMKQHK
+9 ILRSIKDLKQHK

-64 GGSSPVS
+64 GSSPI

-76 ASLVGV
+76 ESLVGV

-95 YIKSLDMLQKLDE
+95 YIKSFDMLQKLDE

-123 FFRIYPSTSK
+123 FFRIYSSTSK

-144 HILFDDKTGL
+144 HILFDDATGL
-154 LNVAVEGFSP
+154 LNVAVESFSP

-170 SATIL
+170 SAAIL
-175 EECERFIN
+175 EESERFIN

-203 AKQKYKDAKNK
+203 AKQKYKDAKNE
-214 LLEFQ
+214 LLAFQ
-219 NQYGVFDPQS
+219 NEYGVFDPQS

-260 ENAPEIVALKAELR
+260 DNAPEIVALKAELR
-274 ANKEQLEKER
+274 AHKEQLEKEKS
-284 RKVASNA
+284 KVASNA

-329 EIGRKAKQVVIIQ
+329 EIGRKAKQVVVIQ
-342 SPYVPDSAAYPKKM
+342 SPYVPDSAAYPNKM

-365 LTLIFGIVRLVRAIV
+365 LTLIFGVVRLVRAII

>member
-1 MQLSKRAM
+1 MQLNKRAM
-9 ILRSIKDMKQHK
+9 ILRSIKDLKQHK

-64 GGSSPVS
+64 GSSPI

-76 ASLVGV
+76 ESLVGV

-95 YIKSLDMLQKLDE
+95 YIKSFDMLQKLDE
-108 KINLRSLYEKQKIDL
+108 KINLRSLYEKQKLDL
-123 FFRIYPSTSK
+123 FFRIYSSTSK

-144 HILFDDKTGL
+144 HILFDDTTGL

-164 EDARII
+164 EDARNI
-170 SATIL
+170 SAAIL

-203 AKQKYKDAKNK
+203 AKQKYKDAKNE
-214 LLEFQ
+214 LLAFQ
-219 NQYGVFDPQS
+219 NEYGVFDPQS

-260 ENAPEIVALKAELR
+260 DNAPEIVALKAELR
-274 ANKEQLEKER
+274 AHKEQLEKER

-329 EIGRKAKQVVIIQ
+329 EIGRKAKQVVVIQ
-342 SPYVPDSAAYPKKM
+342 SPYVPDSAAYPNKM

-365 LTLIFGIVRLVRAIV
+365 LTLIFGVVRLVRAII

>member
-1 MQLSKRAM
+1 M
-9 ILRSIKDMKQHK
+9 ILRSIKDLKQHK

-38 AVIFYYTF
+38 VVIFYYTF

-53 SEVSLSVKSTD
+53 SNVSLSVKSTD
-64 GGSSPVS
+64 GSSPI

-76 ASLVGV
+76 ESLVGV
-82 ASSSTEDIKLLQE
+82 ASSSTEDIKLLRE
-95 YIKSLDMLQKLDE
+95 YIKSFDMLQKLDE

-123 FFRIYPSTSK
+123 FFRIYSSTSK

-144 HILFDDKTGL
+144 HILFDDATGL
-154 LNVAVEGFSP
+154 LNVAVESFSP

-170 SATIL
+170 SAAIL

-203 AKQKYKDAKNK
+203 AKQKYKDAKNE
-214 LLEFQ
+214 LLAFQ
-219 NQYGVFDPQS
+219 NQYGIFDPQS
-229 LAKTKA
+229 LVQTKA

-260 ENAPEIVALKAELR
+260 DNAPEIVALKAELR
-274 ANKEQLEKER
+274 AHKEQLEKEKS
-284 RKVASNA
+284 KVASNA

-329 EIGRKAKQVVIIQ
+329 EIGRKAKQVVVIQ
-342 SPYVPDSAAYPKKM
+342 SPYVPDSAAYPNKM

-365 LTLIFGIVRLVRAIV
+365 LTLIFGVVRLVRAII

>member
-1 MQLSKRAM
+1 M
-9 ILRSIKDMKQHK
+9 ILRSIKYLKQHK

-38 AVIFYYTF
+38 VVIFYYTF

-53 SEVSLSVKSTD
+53 SNVSLSVKSTD
-64 GGSSPVS
+64 GSSPI

-76 ASLVGV
+76 ESLVGV
-82 ASSSTEDIKLLQE
+82 ASSSTEDIKLLRE
-95 YIKSLDMLQKLDE
+95 YIKSFDMLQKLDE

-123 FFRIYPSTSK
+123 FFRIYSSTSK

-144 HILFDDKTGL
+144 HILFDDATGL
-154 LNVAVEGFSP
+154 LNVAVESFSP

-170 SATIL
+170 SAAIL
-175 EECERFIN
+175 EESERFIN

-203 AKQKYKDAKNK
+203 AKQKYKDAKNE
-214 LLEFQ
+214 LLAFQ
-219 NQYGVFDPQS
+219 NEYGVFDPQS

-260 ENAPEIVALKAELR
+260 DNAPEIVALKAELR
-274 ANKEQLEKER
+274 AHKEQLEKEKS
-284 RKVASNA
+284 KVASNA

-329 EIGRKAKQVVIIQ
+329 EIGRKAKQVVVIQ
-342 SPYVPDSAAYPKKM
+342 SPYVPDSAAYPNKM

-365 LTLIFGIVRLVRAIV
+365 LTLIFGVVRLVRAII

>member
-1 MQLSKRAM
+1 M
-9 ILRSIKDMKQHK
+9 ILRSIKDLKQHK

-38 AVIFYYTF
+38 VVIFYYAF

-53 SEVSLSVKSTD
+53 SNVSLSVKSTD
-64 GGSSPVS
+64 GGSPI

-76 ASLVGV
+76 ESLVGV

-95 YIKSLDMLQKLDE
+95 YIKSFDMLQKLDE

-123 FFRIYPSTSK
+123 FFRIYSSTSK

-144 HILFDDKTGL
+144 HILFDDTTGL

-170 SATIL
+170 SAAIL
-175 EECERFIN
+175 EESERFIN

-203 AKQKYKDAKNK
+203 AKQKYKDAKNE
-214 LLEFQ
+214 LLKFQ
-219 NQYGVFDPQS
+219 NEYGVFDPQS

-260 ENAPEIVALKAELR
+260 DNAPEIAALKAELR
-274 ANKEQLEKER
+274 AHKEQLEKEK

-329 EIGRKAKQVVIIQ
+329 EIGRKAKQVVVIQ
-342 SPYVPDSAAYPKKM
+342 SPYVPDSAAYPNKM

-365 LTLIFGIVRLVRAIV
+365 LTLIFGVVRLVRAII